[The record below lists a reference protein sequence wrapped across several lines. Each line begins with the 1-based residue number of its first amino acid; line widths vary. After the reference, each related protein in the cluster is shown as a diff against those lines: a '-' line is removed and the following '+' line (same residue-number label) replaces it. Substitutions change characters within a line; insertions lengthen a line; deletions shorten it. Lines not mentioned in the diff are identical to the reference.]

1 MQLSKIRRNMKLS
14 KFRRDI
20 RAISPVLA
28 VLMMIVIA
36 VAGSLVTY
44 AWVMGYLS
52 FTTAKAGR
60 AIQIQSVAN
69 SDADLAIYVQ
79 NVGEGTV
86 ELDPLGLSSVY
97 VNGGLVPVSL
107 MDPADG
113 LLLQGNTATLVIA
126 GAAAGP
132 GERTRV
138 KVVSMGGTFTEAA
151 SYPGESVGGGAILL
165 PPTVTQVSSTDTGF
179 SGVTAG
185 DLLVVMPNH
194 RTGTF
199 ATDGETCTAAGYTT
213 VEVASWQTDGGDRRA
228 VAVLIKVADGTETG
242 SVSVTWGS
250 GVTTYT
256 TIYQIYTGAITW
268 TPGASDVD
276 HGVGISDSSTV
287 SISGLPTSTTANVLT
302 IGTLVTRDPPG
313 TVTMTNLGSQDN
325 SDSGGCYTFTAHNY
339 GDAVSE
345 TVMSLST
352 AQQASGLLA
361 QITCT

>member
-1 MQLSKIRRNMKLS
+1 MYLSKLRK
-14 KFRRDI
+14 DI

-69 SDADLAIYVQ
+69 SGDDLVVYVQ

-86 ELDPLGLSSVY
+86 ELDPTGLAIVY
-97 VNGGLVPVSL
+97 VNGGLSPVSA

-113 LLLQGNTATLVIA
+113 LLLQGNTATLTIA

-151 SYPGESVGGGAILL
+151 SYPGESTGGGGVILP

-179 SGVTAG
+179 SGVEAG
-185 DLLVVMPNH
+185 DLLVVIPNH

-199 ATDGETCTAAGYTT
+199 VTDGETCTAAGYTT
-213 VEVASWQTDGGDRRA
+213 VEVAAFMQVGTGDRRA
-228 VAVLIKVADGTETG
+228 VAVLIKVADGTESGT
-242 SVSVTWGS
+242 VTCTWGGGAS
-250 GVTTYT
+250 TYT
-256 TIYQIYTGAITW
+256 TIYQIYRGATTW

-276 HGVGISDSSTV
+276 HNGGTSTGTSL
-287 SISGLPTSTTANVLT
+287 SISGLPTSSTANVLT
-302 IGTLVTRDPPG
+302 IGALVTRGTPG
-313 TVTMTNLGSQDN
+313 TVTITNLAGQDA
-325 SDSGGCYTFTAHNY
+325 SDSGSCFTVTEFNY

-345 TVMSLST
+345 TVMSYT
-352 AQQASGLLA
+352 NTVHASGLLA
-361 QITCT
+361 QFTCT